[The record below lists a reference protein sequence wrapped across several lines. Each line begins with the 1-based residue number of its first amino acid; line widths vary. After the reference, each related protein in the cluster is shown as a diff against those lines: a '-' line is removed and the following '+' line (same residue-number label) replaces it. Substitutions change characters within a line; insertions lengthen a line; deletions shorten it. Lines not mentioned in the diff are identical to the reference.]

1 MIRLAETDF
10 SPEHDSLPVI
20 QKALESD
27 CSVEIG
33 RISFPLLL
41 GAPILLK
48 SGRSLRVDPETVIS
62 DLPSCGACLLRN
74 ENVLIGAVSPEDE
87 GAPYDADM
95 SVEGGI
101 WHVRGE
107 GHVTAGADGDKDPAI
122 AALRSRGTL
131 LGVLFF
137 CSARRFSVRNVT
149 VRKSASYA
157 LLISRCQDF
166 LAEDLFF
173 EDQRKD
179 GIHIN
184 GPTSRGTVRRVRG
197 TCGDDI
203 VALNA
208 WDWHASAV
216 TYGPISHITVED
228 VQAEHDEMRLL
239 PGRKLYDDGSVRDC
253 PITDCAFRRM
263 SGLYS
268 VKMYQQ
274 PYCYNKTRRMNDRS
288 LTGGLMEDI
297 LFEDISIEGTVTEAL
312 AEVTLDAFWEI
323 GADAKNVVWRRV
335 SVAVDEETFRS
346 TGMSL
351 VTVGPKSSTWKRG
364 ETDPEKWEE
373 LFEPDLICHADGLT
387 LEGITFA
394 GAAARRED
402 TVLREVHLTPNPD
415 YPNTAPKGGTG
426 YGVVCGLNII

>member
-1 MIRLAETDF
+1 MIRLTETDF
-10 SPEHDSLPVI
+10 APERDALPVI
-20 QKALESD
+20 QDALDAENA
-27 CSVEIG
+27 VEIG
-33 RISFPLLL
+33 KISFPLLL
-41 GAPILLK
+41 SAPILLK
-48 SGRSLRVDPETVIS
+48 SGRSLRVDPETLI
-62 DLPSCGACLLRN
+62 CGMPDCGGCLLRN
-74 ENVLIGAVSPEDE
+74 ENIFIGAVSPEPDD
-87 GAPYDADM
+87 APYDADM

-101 WHVRGE
+101 WHASGRTWSE
-107 GHVTAGADGDKDPAI
+107 IDSERNPAI
-122 AALRSRGTL
+122 ATLRDRGTI

-137 CSARRFSVRNVT
+137 CSARRFSVRNIT
-149 VRKSASYA
+149 VRQSDFYA
-157 LLISRCQDF
+157 VLVSRCQDF
-166 LAEDLFF
+166 LAEGLYF
-173 EDQRKD
+173 EDQYKD

-184 GPTSRGTVRRVRG
+184 GPTARGTVRNVRG

-208 WDWHASAV
+208 WDWHSSAV
-216 TYGPISHITVED
+216 NYGPISHITVEN
-228 VQAEHDEMRLL
+228 VEAEHDEMRLL
-239 PGRKLYDDGSVRDC
+239 PGKKLYDDGSVRDC

-288 LTGGLMEDI
+288 LTGGLLEDI
-297 LFEDISIEGTVTEAL
+297 LFEDISVEGTVTEAL

-335 SVAVDEETFRS
+335 AVAADEETFRS

-387 LEGITFA
+387 LEEVTFA

-402 TVLREVHLTPNPD
+402 TVLRVVHLSPNPD
-415 YPNTAPKGGTG
+415 YPNTTPMGGTG
-426 YGVVCGLNII
+426 YGVVRNLRIL